1 MAPLHPT
8 VEISQHKS
16 RVAEAEAGFS
26 AADWVSRQELHSRR
40 MTDIL
45 YTALFRAR
53 AHNLFSI
60 DYTSTRLFKRRSENS
75 EFILPAFR
83 ALTVGLKEHLVHL
96 LSAKWKKRKKKV
108 NVSWKSS
115 AAKLGFYIRKYGE
128 VIAGKRLWLHLG

>member
-16 RVAEAEAGFS
+16 RVAEAEEAEAGFS

-45 YTALFRAR
+45 YTALFQAR

-60 DYTSTRLFKRRSENS
+60 DYTRARLFKGRSGNS
-75 EFILPAFR
+75 EFIPVLPSFTT
-83 ALTVGLKEHLVHL
+83 LTVCLKE
-96 LSAKWKKRKKKV
+96 
-108 NVSWKSS
+108 
-115 AAKLGFYIRKYGE
+115 
-128 VIAGKRLWLHLG
+128 

>member
-16 RVAEAEAGFS
+16 RVAEAEEAEAGFS

-60 DYTSTRLFKRRSENS
+60 DYTRARLLKRRSGSS
-75 EFILPAFR
+75 EFILELPSFP

-96 LSAKWKKRKKKV
+96 FSAKWKKKRKGECILE
-108 NVSWKSS
+108 
-115 AAKLGFYIRKYGE
+115 KLCC
-128 VIAGKRLWLHLG
+128 